1 MLIILF
7 EIPNVMKLLSRAV
20 KVKYLLLVAIT
31 VFVIFSNLVFMQ
43 RVQHLKM
50 DNAKII
56 NLLGK
61 EQLLLNKI
69 GNQWVSWNNDA
80 SKQDQIQI
88 EFAKLIKIN
97 TGLIDG
103 DQDLGIHSME
113 NLALKKKMLILRDS
127 LQLLQTKTIQSIHNK
142 LVDRKLVLDFNI
154 QIQTG
159 LEKIAD
165 DFYQDTESKYLF
177 ISRLQIAL
185 ALLTVIAFLMVIYFN
200 YMPLE
205 KKLQDSFYELEKQ
218 DDNLRS
224 LINSTRESIY
234 FLNKSGKVLYF
245 NKLGKETLLK
255 RLGKELQVGDDFEQF
270 LFIGM
275 EDRFH
280 DCFQKA
286 LNLQISEMEWQ
297 IVLEGKLV
305 WYYFGFFPVLNEK
318 SEVLGV
324 SFIASNIQEKKQAA
338 LKNEAYVVELEKIA
352 WRQSHLLRAPVA
364 NIIGLSKLL
373 LRNPE
378 RKLSEETKHLLDM
391 IKVETE
397 KMDQEIHK
405 IVQSSSRL
413 SSKNDIL

>member
-1 MLIILF
+1 
-7 EIPNVMKLLSRAV
+7 MKLLSRAV
-20 KVKYLLLVAIT
+20 KIKYLLLVAIT
-31 VFVIFSNLVFMQ
+31 VFVIFGNLVLMQ

-61 EQLLLNKI
+61 EQLLINKI
-69 GNQWVSWNNDA
+69 GNQWVSWNNDS
-80 SKQDQIQI
+80 SKQDQIHI
-88 EFAKLIKIN
+88 EFAKLMKIN

-113 NLALKKKMLILRDS
+113 NLALKRKMLTLRDS
-127 LQLLQTKTIQSIHNK
+127 LQLLQTKTIQSIQNK
-142 LVDRKLVLDFNI
+142 LVDHQSVLDFNI
-154 QIQTG
+154 QIQTRV
-159 LEKIAD
+159 EKIAD
-165 DFYQDTESKYLF
+165 DFYQDTQSKYLF
-177 ISRLQIAL
+177 VSRLQIAL
-185 ALLTVIAFLMVIYFN
+185 AFFTVVAFLIVIFFN

-205 KKLQDSFYELEKQ
+205 KKLQDSVSELEKQ

-234 FLNKSGKVLYF
+234 FLNKRGKVLYF

-255 RLGKELQVGDDFEQF
+255 KLGKELQLGDDFEQF
-270 LFIGM
+270 LFVGM

-286 LNLQISEMEWQ
+286 LQLQIIEMEWQ
-297 IVLEGKLV
+297 VVLEGRLV

-324 SFIASNIQEKKQAA
+324 SFIASNINEKKHAA
-338 LKNEAYVVELEKIA
+338 IKNAAYVAELEKIA

-378 RKLSEETKHLLDM
+378 RQMSDETKHLLSM
-391 IKVETE
+391 ISAETE

-405 IVQSSSRL
+405 IVQSSSEL
-413 SSKNDIL
+413 SSKNDIF

>member
-1 MLIILF
+1 
-7 EIPNVMKLLSRAV
+7 MKLLSRAV
-20 KVKYLLLVAIT
+20 KIKYLLLVAIT
-31 VFVIFSNLVFMQ
+31 VFVIFGNLVLMQ

-61 EQLLLNKI
+61 EQFLINKI
-69 GNQWVSWNNDA
+69 GNQWVSWNNDS
-80 SKQDQIQI
+80 SKQDQIHI
-88 EFAKLIKIN
+88 EFAKLMKIN

-113 NLALKKKMLILRDS
+113 NLALKRKMLTLRDS
-127 LQLLQTKTIQSIHNK
+127 LQLLQTKTIQSIQNK
-142 LVDRKLVLDFNI
+142 LVDHQSVLDFNI

-165 DFYQDTESKYLF
+165 DFYQDTQSKYLF
-177 ISRLQIAL
+177 VSRLQIAL
-185 ALLTVIAFLMVIYFN
+185 AFFTVVAFLIVIFFN

-205 KKLQDSFYELEKQ
+205 KKLQDSVSELEKQ

-234 FLNKSGKVLYF
+234 FLNKRGKVLYF

-255 RLGKELQVGDDFEQF
+255 KLGKELQLGDDFEQF
-270 LFIGM
+270 LFVGM

-286 LNLQISEMEWQ
+286 LQLQIIEMEWQ
-297 IVLEGKLV
+297 VVLEGRLV

-324 SFIASNIQEKKQAA
+324 SFIASNINEKKHAA
-338 LKNEAYVVELEKIA
+338 IKNAAYVAELEKIA

-378 RKLSEETKHLLDM
+378 RQMSDETKHLLSM
-391 IKVETE
+391 ISAETE

-405 IVQSSSRL
+405 IVQSSSEL
-413 SSKNDIL
+413 SSKNDIF

>member
-1 MLIILF
+1 MIGTLIILS

-20 KVKYLLLVAIT
+20 KIKYLLLVAIT
-31 VFVIFSNLVFMQ
+31 VFVIFGNLAFMQ

-50 DNAKII
+50 DNARII

-61 EQLLLNKI
+61 EQLILNKI
-69 GNQWVSWNNDA
+69 GNQWVSKKKDFN
-80 SKQDQIQI
+80 KQDQILV
-88 EFAKLIKIN
+88 EFSKLEKIN
-97 TGLIDG
+97 NGLIDG
-103 DQDLGIHSME
+103 DKDLGLHEME
-113 NLALKKKMLILRDS
+113 NLKLKNKMVQVRDNLIL
-127 LQLLQTKTIQSIHNK
+127 LKTKIKNNATESQSF
-142 LVDRKLVLDFNI
+142 LDFHLLI
-154 QIQTG
+154 ETS
-159 LEKIAD
+159 LELIAD
-165 DFYQDTESKYLF
+165 DFFQDTQSKSLF
-177 ISRLQIAL
+177 VNRLQIAL
-185 ALLTVIAFLMVIYFN
+185 ALLTVLAFLIVIYFN

-224 LINSTRESIY
+224 LINSTKESIY
-234 FLNKSGKVLYF
+234 FLNKTGKVLYF

-255 RLGKELQVGDDFEQF
+255 RLGKELQLGDDFEQF
-270 LFIGM
+270 LFVGM

-286 LNLQISEMEWQ
+286 LQLQIIEMEWQ
-297 IVLEGKLV
+297 IVLEGRLI

-324 SFIASNIQEKKQAA
+324 SFIASNINEKKQAA
-338 LKNEAYVVELEKIA
+338 IKNAAYVDELEKIA

-378 RKLSEETKHLLDM
+378 RQMSDETKHLLSM
-391 IKVETE
+391 ISAETE

-413 SSKNDIL
+413 SSKNDIF

>member
-1 MLIILF
+1 LLGTLIVLF

-20 KVKYLLLVAIT
+20 KIKYLLLVAIT
-31 VFVIFSNLVFMQ
+31 VFVIFGNLAFMQ

-61 EQLLLNKI
+61 EQLILNKI
-69 GNQWVSWNNDA
+69 GNQWVSWNSDS
-80 SKQDQIQI
+80 SKQDQIHI
-88 EFAKLIKIN
+88 EFAKLMKIN
-97 TGLIDG
+97 NGLIDG
-103 DQDLGIHSME
+103 DEEQGLHDME
-113 NLALKKKMLILRDS
+113 NLKLKNKMLKLRDS
-127 LQLLQTKTIQSIHNK
+127 LIVLNSMVSKTASNSQSF
-142 LVDRKLVLDFNI
+142 LDLHI
-154 QIQTG
+154 LIQTC
-159 LEKIAD
+159 LERIAD
-165 DFYQDTESKYLF
+165 DFYHDTQSKYLF
-177 ISRLQIAL
+177 INKLQIAL
-185 ALLTVIAFLMVIYFN
+185 ALLTVIAFLIVIFLN

-205 KKLQDSFYELEKQ
+205 KKLQDSIYELERQ

-234 FLNKSGKVLYF
+234 FLNKNGKVLYF

-270 LFIGM
+270 LFMGM

-297 IVLEGKLV
+297 VVLEGKLV

-318 SEVLGV
+318 FEVLGV

-338 LKNEAYVVELEKIA
+338 LKNQAYVVELEKIA

-378 RKLSEETKHLLDM
+378 RQMSDETKHLLSM
-391 IKVETE
+391 ISAETE

-405 IVQSSSRL
+405 IVQYSSKL
-413 SSKNDIL
+413 SSKNDIF

>member
-1 MLIILF
+1 M
-7 EIPNVMKLLSRAV
+7 NLLSRAV
-20 KVKYLLLVAIT
+20 KIKYLLLVAIT
-31 VFVIFSNLVFMQ
+31 VLVIFGNLAFVQ

-61 EQLLLNKI
+61 EQLILNKI
-69 GNQWVSWNNDA
+69 GNQWVSRDYDSKKQVQILLEFSKLEKVNN
-80 SKQDQIQI
+80 
-88 EFAKLIKIN
+88 
-97 TGLIDG
+97 GLIEG
-103 DQDLGIHSME
+103 DQDLGIHAME
-113 NLALKKKMLILRDS
+113 NLDLKNKMVQLSESLNELKSKIKKIDHGSLNDS
-127 LQLLQTKTIQSIHNK
+127 QS
-142 LVDRKLVLDFNI
+142 VLDLHFLI
-154 QIQTG
+154 ETS

-165 DFYQDTESKYLF
+165 QFYQDTQLKYQF
-177 ISRLQIAL
+177 VYRLQIAL
-185 ALLTVIAFLMVIYFN
+185 ALLTVVAFLVVIFFN
-200 YMPLE
+200 YLPLE
-205 KKLQDSFYELEKQ
+205 KKLQDSFVELEKQ
-218 DDNLRS
+218 DYNLRS

-234 FLNKSGKVLYF
+234 YLSKKGIVLYF
-245 NKLGKETLLK
+245 NKLGKESLLK
-255 RLGKELQVGDDFEQF
+255 RTGKKVRLGDDFEQF
-270 LFIGM
+270 LFVGM
-275 EDRFH
+275 EERFH

-324 SFIASNIQEKKQAA
+324 SFIASNINEKKQASI
-338 LKNEAYVVELEKIA
+338 KNAAYVAELEKIA
-352 WRQSHLLRAPVA
+352 WKQSHLLRAPVA

-378 RKLSEETKHLLDM
+378 RQISAETKHLLSM
-391 IKVETE
+391 ISAETE

>member
-1 MLIILF
+1 
-7 EIPNVMKLLSRAV
+7 MKLLSRAV

-31 VFVIFSNLVFMQ
+31 VFVIFGNLAFIQ

-61 EQLLLNKI
+61 EQLILNKI
-69 GNQWVSWNNDA
+69 GNLRMSNEYDSIKRNHILLEF
-80 SKQDQIQI
+80 SKL
-88 EFAKLIKIN
+88 EKIN
-97 TGLIDG
+97 HGLIDG
-103 DQDLGIHSME
+103 DEELDLHDME
-113 NLALKKKMLILRDS
+113 NLKLKNKMLKLRDS
-127 LQLLQTKTIQSIHNK
+127 LVVLKSKVSQSTYN
-142 LVDRKLVLDFNI
+142 
-154 QIQTG
+154 G
-159 LEKIAD
+159 LSFSDLHILIETCLERIAD
-165 DFYQDTESKYLF
+165 DFFQDTQSKYLF
-177 ISRLQIAL
+177 IYRLQIAL
-185 ALLTVIAFLMVIYFN
+185 AFLTVLGFLIVIFFN

-205 KKLQDSFYELEKQ
+205 KKLQDSIYELEKQ

-234 FLNKSGKVLYF
+234 FLSKKGKVLYF
-245 NKLGKETLLK
+245 NKLGKESLLK
-255 RLGKELQVGDDFEQF
+255 RTGLELRVGDDFEQF
-270 LFIGM
+270 LFMGM

-305 WYYFGFFPVLNEK
+305 WYYFGFFPVINEK

-324 SFIASNIQEKKQAA
+324 SFIASNIQEKKLAA
-338 LKNEAYVVELEKIA
+338 LKNEAYVAELEKIA
-352 WRQSHLLRAPVA
+352 WKQSHLLRAPVA

-373 LRNPE
+373 LRNPQ
-378 RKLSEETKHLLDM
+378 RQLSAETKHLLSM
-391 IKVETE
+391 ISAETE

-405 IVQSSSRL
+405 IVQYSSNL
-413 SSKNDIL
+413 SSKNDIF

>member
-1 MLIILF
+1 
-7 EIPNVMKLLSRAV
+7 MKLLSRAV

-31 VFVIFSNLVFMQ
+31 VFVIFGNLVFMQ

-61 EQLLLNKI
+61 EQLILNKI
-69 GNQWVSWNNDA
+69 GNQWVSKN
-80 SKQDQIQI
+80 QDVQKLNQILL
-88 EFAKLIKIN
+88 EFSNVEKIN
-97 TGLIDG
+97 NGLIDG
-103 DQDLGIHSME
+103 NDELGLHAME
-113 NLALKKKMLILRDS
+113 NQKLKNKMVQLRDS
-127 LQLLQTKTIQSIHNK
+127 LSLLKSTIQNIATDSGK
-142 LVDRKLVLDFNI
+142 ESQTFLDFHI
-154 QIQTG
+154 RIETS
-159 LEKIAD
+159 LEIIAD
-165 DFYQDTESKYLF
+165 DFFQDTQSKYLF
-177 ISRLQIAL
+177 IYRLQIAL
-185 ALLTVIAFLMVIYFN
+185 ALLTVLAFLIVIFFN

-205 KKLQDSFYELEKQ
+205 KKLQDSIFELEKQ

-234 FLNKSGKVLYF
+234 FLSKKGKVLYF
-245 NKLGKETLLK
+245 NKLGKESLLK
-255 RLGKELQVGDDFEQF
+255 RTGLELSVGDDFEQF
-270 LFIGM
+270 LFMGM

-286 LNLQISEMEWQ
+286 LNLQISELEWQ

-305 WYYFGFFPVLNEK
+305 WYYFGFFPVINEK

-338 LKNEAYVVELEKIA
+338 LKNEAYVAELEKIA
-352 WRQSHLLRAPVA
+352 WKQSHLLRAPVA
-364 NIIGLSKLL
+364 NIIGLSRLL

-378 RKLSEETKHLLDM
+378 RQLSAETKHLLSM
-391 IKVETE
+391 ISAETE

-405 IVQSSSRL
+405 IVQYSSNL
-413 SSKNDIL
+413 SSKNDIF

>member
-1 MLIILF
+1 
-7 EIPNVMKLLSRAV
+7 MKLLSRAV

-31 VFVIFSNLVFMQ
+31 VFVIFGNLAFMQ

-61 EQLLLNKI
+61 EQLILNKI
-69 GNQWVSWNNDA
+69 GSQWVSKMQDA
-80 SKQDQIQI
+80 QKLHLVLLEFSSI
-88 EFAKLIKIN
+88 EKIN
-97 TGLIDG
+97 HALIVGDDELGL
-103 DQDLGIHSME
+103 HAME
-113 NLALKKKMLILRDS
+113 NQQLKNKMVQLRDS
-127 LQLLQTKTIQSIHNK
+127 LGLLKSTIQNNATESQTF
-142 LVDRKLVLDFNI
+142 LDFHFRI
-154 QIQTG
+154 ETS

-165 DFYQDTESKYLF
+165 DFFQDTQSKYLF
-177 ISRLQIAL
+177 IYRLQIAL
-185 ALLTVIAFLMVIYFN
+185 ALLTVLAFLIVIFFN

-205 KKLQDSFYELEKQ
+205 KKLQDSIYELEKQ

-234 FLNKSGKVLYF
+234 FLSKKGKVLYF
-245 NKLGKETLLK
+245 NKLGKESLLK
-255 RLGKELQVGDDFEQF
+255 RTGLEVYVGNDFAQF
-270 LFIGM
+270 LFMGM

-297 IVLEGKLV
+297 IVLGGKLV
-305 WYYFGFFPVLNEK
+305 WYYFGFFPVINEK
-318 SEVLGV
+318 SDVLGV
-324 SFIASNIQEKKQAA
+324 SFIASDIQEKKQAA
-338 LKNEAYVVELEKIA
+338 LKNEAYVAELEKIA
-352 WRQSHLLRAPVA
+352 WKQSHLLRAPVA

-378 RKLSEETKHLLDM
+378 RQLSAETKHLLSM
-391 IKVETE
+391 ISAETE

-405 IVQSSSRL
+405 IVQYSSSL
-413 SSKNDIL
+413 SSKNDIF